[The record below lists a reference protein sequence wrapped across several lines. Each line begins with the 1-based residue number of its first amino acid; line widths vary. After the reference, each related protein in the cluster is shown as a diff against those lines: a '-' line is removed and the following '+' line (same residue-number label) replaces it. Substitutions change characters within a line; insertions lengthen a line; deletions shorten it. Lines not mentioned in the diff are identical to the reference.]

1 MVATIPRKALNKN
14 DFEPARLHVLVNLH
28 SNIRDSP
35 RQTRISSANGIA
47 VETSSDSLPFFPLS
61 LVFPGVLAHYG
72 LNDYSVITLLNPSL
86 RAGPRG
92 KATSVSKANELF
104 SFLSLL
110 PVLLPCSNLAAYP
123 PSTNFTLIIVRNSF
137 SICRVYIVVASLQ
150 IIYLKQRIK

>member
-1 MVATIPRKALNKN
+1 MIS
-14 DFEPARLHVLVNLH
+14 NLL
-28 SNIRDSP
+28 
-35 RQTRISSANGIA
+35 GY
-47 VETSSDSLPFFPLS
+47 TSSLICILIFAIHLVRLVFPPRMEQRLRRRRIPSYSSFPLS
-61 LVFPGVLAHYG
+61 LVFPGVLAHHG

-86 RAGPRG
+86 RTGPRG